1 VGRRSLQAPDA
12 RTGIRDACAI
22 PNLRIVPVTESIAIE
37 AALLTNFH
45 GDPADRIIIATAL
58 ELRVPLATRDE
69 RIRASKQVDSI
80 W

>member
-1 VGRRSLQAPDA
+1 VGRRSLQAADA

-37 AALLTNFH
+37 AGLLTDFP

-58 ELRVPLATRDE
+58 ELRVLLATRDE
-69 RIRASKQVDSI
+69 RIRASRQVESI